1 MRELERNKQDI
12 WYALMNSVVDAVDD
26 SGYKTGELTKTYSA
40 PTHFRINVSP
50 ARGNAERE
58 GFGIDCVYSK
68 TMSTA
73 DKNCPIEEDTLLWIG
88 IAPSTSTVST
98 IPHNYYVVR
107 KAESLNDIVYAIR
120 EVTLSG

>member
-1 MRELERNKQDI
+1 MRELERNKQNI
-12 WYALMNSVVDAVDD
+12 YYALMNSVVEATDS
-26 SGYKTGELTKTYSA
+26 SGYKTGELVKNYSA
-40 PTHFRINVSP
+40 PTPFRINVSP
-50 ARGNAERE
+50 ARGNADRE

-88 IAPSTSTVST
+88 IEPSTSTVSY